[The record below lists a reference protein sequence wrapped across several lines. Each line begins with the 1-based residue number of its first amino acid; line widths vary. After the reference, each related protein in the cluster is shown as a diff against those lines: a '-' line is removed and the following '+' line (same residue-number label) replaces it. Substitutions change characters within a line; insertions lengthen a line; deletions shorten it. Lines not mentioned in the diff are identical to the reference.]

1 MLRCALPCRPGDGPM
16 GPAGDSA
23 VAKCAAPWLAS
34 IATCAVSRARLV
46 AAGHQ
51 GARRS
56 GGGREGR
63 GGWSE
68 GSLGVEEGDVDV
80 LATARRLSVAQSR
93 QDADRGVHARKQVRH
108 RHPHLPRRPA
118 ATVRSTQ
125 RNRLDALVC
134 GRITFWGSPSGSPVM
149 LMRPPIA

>member
-56 GGGREGR
+56 GGGRERR
-63 GGWSE
+63 GGRSE

-80 LATARRLSVAQSR
+80 LASA
-93 QDADRGVHARKQVRH
+93 
-108 RHPHLPRRPA
+108 RRPA

-125 RNRLDALVC
+125 RNLLDALVC